1 MSSFPILDLV
11 AGMIFIFFMLS
22 IISSSAVEIVMTS
35 GKYRA
40 KMLEEWLRNIFNKD
54 VTLHGGK
61 VVPLGEALM
70 DHCSITALSGQGRS
84 PAYIDAKNFAAAL
97 LEKVT
102 YDPAN
107 PKSVAADIDGLITSI
122 ENSSALPSDLQR
134 ILLGYAHEAKDT
146 YRSVAIKAVGE
157 IELFKS
163 KIENWFDS
171 SMERVGGSMKRR
183 YSRRFTFLSAV
194 IITVLLNADAIS
206 IGKYLY
212 SNPEA
217 RIKMAAQA
225 YAAVD
230 NDTIKQQVNHIIL
243 SRQVTADTSSSSDSL
258 LKSLPDSSARKAIT
272 DTIIARINDIKMAR
286 AILDDGIPLGW
297 NRNVF
302 NDSKG
307 KFYFPLIFLKI
318 LGLAA
323 TILAIMM
330 GAPFWFDLLNKV
342 ANLRGSGRKP
352 EPAETK

>member
-22 IISSSAVEIVMTS
+22 IISSSAVEIVLTS

-54 VTLHGGK
+54 VTLHSGK
-61 VVPLGEALM
+61 VVSLGEALM
-70 DHCSITALSGQGRS
+70 DHCSITALSCQGKA

-107 PKSVAADIDGLITSI
+107 PKSVAADIDSLIKSI
-122 ENSSALPSDLQR
+122 EDSSALPSDLQR

-146 YRSVAIKAVGE
+146 YRSVSIKAVGE

-171 SMERVGGSMKRR
+171 SMERVGGTMKRR

-225 YAAVD
+225 YAAVN
-230 NDTIKQQVNHIIL
+230 NDSIKQQVNHIIVAKKL
-243 SRQVTADTSSSSDSL
+243 LTDTSKAVDSGWQMRA
-258 LKSLPDSSARKAIT
+258 DSARNALT
-272 DTIIARINDIKMAR
+272 DTIVARINDIKMAK

-307 KFYFPLIFLKI
+307 EFYFPLILLK
-318 LGLAA
+318 LFGLSA

-330 GAPFWFDLLNKV
+330 GAPFWFDILNKV
-342 ANLRGSGRKP
+342 ANLRGAGRKP
-352 EPAETK
+352 EVAETK

>member
-22 IISSSAVEIVMTS
+22 IISSSAVEIVLTT
-35 GKYRA
+35 GKYRS
-40 KMLEEWLRNIFNKD
+40 KMLEEWLRNIFDKD
-54 VTLHGGK
+54 VTLPGGK
-61 VVPLGEALM
+61 VVPLGQALM
-70 DHCSITALSGQGRS
+70 DHCSITALSRQGKS
-84 PAYIDAKNFAAAL
+84 PSYIDARNFASAL

-107 PKSVAADIDGLITSI
+107 PHGVAKGIDDLVRSI
-122 ENSSALPSDLQR
+122 ENSTSLPSDLQR
-134 ILLGYAHEAKDT
+134 ILLAYAYEAKDG
-146 YRSVAIKAVGE
+146 YRSVAIKTAGE

-163 KIENWFDS
+163 KIENWFDT
-171 SMERVGGSMKRR
+171 SMERVSGAMKTR
-183 YSRRFTFLSAV
+183 YSRRFTFLTAV
-194 IITVLLNADAIS
+194 IITVLLNADSIS

-230 NDTIKQQVNHIIL
+230 NDTIKKQVNHIIL
-243 SRQVTADTSSSSDSL
+243 AKQAVTDSL
-258 LKSLPDSSARKAIT
+258 TRDTTRQLVTEAARKAIT
-272 DTIIARINDIKMAR
+272 DTIMARIDDIKMTK

-302 NDSKG
+302 NDNKG
-307 KFYFPLIFLKI
+307 VFYFPLILLKI

-323 TILAIMM
+323 TVLAIMM
-330 GAPFWFDLLNKV
+330 GAPFWFDVLNKI
-342 ANLRGSGRKP
+342 ANLRGAGKKP
-352 EPAETK
+352 EEAEKK